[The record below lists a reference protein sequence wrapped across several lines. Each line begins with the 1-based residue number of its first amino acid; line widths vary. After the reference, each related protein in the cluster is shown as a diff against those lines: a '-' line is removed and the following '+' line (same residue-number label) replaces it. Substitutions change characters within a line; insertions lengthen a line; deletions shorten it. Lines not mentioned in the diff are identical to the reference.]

1 MKIMRPAL
9 DLPIAQLRALG
20 LGVRGVRDD
29 QQWRVEQRF
38 DFFHRHAVLLAL
50 SQVAGVPV
58 EACQGLAHAAMLH
71 NCIYKH
77 QPTARRVTIVRAKA
91 NRLRWVAMG
100 REVARVL

>member
-50 SQVAGVPV
+50 SQVARVPV
-58 EACQGLAHAAMLH
+58 ETCQGSLMPP
-71 NCIYKH
+71 CY
-77 QPTARRVTIVRAKA
+77 TIVYT
-91 NRLRWVAMG
+91 NTSPPPVWS
-100 REVARVL
+100 